1 MIEWL
6 LSDPLERTVTPNG
19 KQTVKQRVQQLI
31 DIDTIAS
38 LNEALDYWPGHPM
51 TLAKLAAATL
61 HDGKPEERE
70 SDIPRARLWANL
82 ALKYAPDDAAVRAI
96 AEPVLRDTAP
106 PGSATTP

>member
-1 MIEWL
+1 M
-6 LSDPLERTVTPNG
+6 LSLT
-19 KQTVKQRVQQLI
+19 
-31 DIDTIAS
+31 
-38 LNEALDYWPGHPM
+38 M

-61 HDGKPEERE
+61 HDGKPEDRE